1 MPVWTTAL
9 GGRDARVPPNS
20 AGHGACY
27 DELHGT
33 RIRRQRHVYVLEFG
47 THTERGCS
55 PLEFGDERDG
65 DALEFGADDDAA
77 LEFGAD
83 LDVALEFGADH

>member
-1 MPVWTTAL
+1 M
-9 GGRDARVPPNS
+9 
-20 AGHGACY
+20 
-27 DELHGT
+27 
-33 RIRRQRHVYVLEFG
+33 YVLEFG

-65 DALEFGADDDAA
+65 DALEFGADDNAA

-83 LDVALEFGADH
+83 LDVALEFGAGH